1 MNTHNGKLPK
11 PDPRKVAA
19 QNAADKRWGK
29 KVERATHQGTI
40 EIADTTLDCYVL
52 TDGRRII
59 SQASIMAI
67 LGRSQSSG
75 RRTRNDNRPPF
86 LEANNL
92 TPYITPELKEQLE
105 RVQYRIGDNKQEKSG
120 YNAEILPR
128 ICNVYMDAEE
138 DEVLIPNQLPAAAA
152 ARRVVKA
159 LSLVGI
165 TALVDEATG
174 YQETRAKNELQRLLD
189 AYIAE
194 AFRPWVRTFPE
205 SFFKEIYRLQ
215 GWKFEAGNNHH
226 PQYVGK
232 FINKH
237 IYEPMPAGVLERL
250 KNLNPKNEQGTR
262 PRKHHQHLTDDIGV
276 THLERQI
283 NQVTTLMQASED
295 KAQFENLFERVN
307 SRNSPTQQMLDF

>member
-105 RVQYRIGDNKQEKSG
+105 RVQYRIGDNRQEKSG

-174 YQETRAKNELQRLLD
+174 YQETRAKDELQRLLD

-194 AFRPWVRTFPE
+194 EFQPWVRRFPE
-205 SFFKEIYRLQ
+205 AFFREIYRLQ
-215 GWKFEAGNNHH
+215 GWKFVPGNHHH
-226 PQYVGK
+226 PQYVGR
-232 FINKH
+232 FINKY
-237 IYEPMPAGVLERL
+237 IYEHMPEGVLEKLRD
-250 KNLNPKNEQGTR
+250 LNPKNEQGNR
-262 PRKHHQHLTDDIGV
+262 ARKHHQHLTEDTGV
-276 THLERQI
+276 AHLERQVAKVLTI
-283 NQVTTLMQASED
+283 MEISED
-295 KAQFENLFERVN
+295 KVQFDALFN
-307 SRNSPTQQMLDF
+307 KAMSRSKPVQGMLEF

>member
-105 RVQYRIGDNKQEKSG
+105 RVQYRIGDNRQEKSG

-174 YQETRAKNELQRLLD
+174 YQETRAKDELQRLLD

-194 AFRPWVRTFPE
+194 EFQPWVRRFPE
-205 SFFKEIYRLQ
+205 AFFREIYRLQ
-215 GWKFEAGNNHH
+215 GWKFVPGNHHH
-226 PQYVGK
+226 PQYVGR
-232 FINKH
+232 FINKY
-237 IYEPMPAGVLERL
+237 IYEHMPEGVLEKLRD
-250 KNLNPKNEQGTR
+250 LNPKNEQGNR
-262 PRKHHQHLTDDIGV
+262 ARKHHQHLTEDTGV
-276 THLERQI
+276 AHLERQVAKVLTI
-283 NQVTTLMQASED
+283 MEISED
-295 KAQFENLFERVN
+295 KVQFDALFN
-307 SRNSPTQQMLDF
+307 KAMSRSKPVQEMLEF

>member
-1 MNTHNGKLPK
+1 MTSHNGKLPT

-19 QNAADKRWGK
+19 QTAADARWGK
-29 KVERATHQGTI
+29 TVERATHQGPL
-40 EIADTTLDCYVL
+40 EIAGTILDCSVL

-59 SQASIMAI
+59 SQASIMEV
-67 LGRSQSSG
+67 LNRSQSSG

-92 TPYITPELKEQLE
+92 LPYITPELKEQLQ
-105 RVQYRIGDNKQEKSG
+105 RVQYRVGDEKQEKSG

-138 DEVLIPNQLPAAAA
+138 DGVLTANQQPAAAA
-152 ARRVVKA
+152 SRRVVKA

-174 YQETRAKNELQRLLD
+174 YQETRAKDELQKLLD

-194 AFRPWVRTFPE
+194 DFRPWIRTFPE
-205 SFFKEIYRLQ
+205 TFFKEIYRLH
-215 GWKFEAGNNHH
+215 GWKFKPGDHHH

-232 FINKH
+232 IINKY
-237 IYEPMPAGVLERL
+237 IYEAMPSGVLDRL
-250 KNLNPKNEQGTR
+250 RELNPKNEQGNR
-262 PRKHHQHLTDDIGV
+262 PRKHHQHLAKNVGV
-276 THLERQI
+276 THLEGQI
-283 NQVTTLMQASED
+283 QQVIALMKASDD
-295 KAQFENLFERVN
+295 KQEFDYLFAKATK
-307 SRNSPTQQMLDF
+307 RNSPVQEILEF